1 MGKINLSGFSN
12 IHVAKMKT
20 ADAPGVRPTYDVPVA
35 LRGGKNIEV
44 SLNFEG
50 ITFYADNSVSFQDNF
65 FSGGEVT
72 LSLSGLTVEEYVML
86 FGNKKDEKG
95 VLSVNANHVAPEL
108 AITFEK
114 KILGTESAV
123 RRFVLYAVKLAP
135 GSISAETIADSISEE
150 PVELTGVVRQLSDGE
165 IYAMV
170 DTNDDDY
177 DVSLDNWHEEIKFIT
192 A

>member
-20 ADAPGVRPTYDVPVA
+20 ADAPGVNPTYDVPVA

-72 LSLSGLTVEEYVML
+72 LSLSGLTVDEYVTL

-95 VLSVNANHVAPEL
+95 VLSVNANHVAPEI

-114 KILGTESAV
+114 KILGVENAV
-123 RRFVLYAVKLAP
+123 RKFVLYAVKLAP

-150 PVELTGVVRQLSDGE
+150 PVELTGVVRQLSDGQ
-165 IYAMV
+165 IYSMV
-170 DTNDDDY
+170 DSNDESY
-177 DVSLDNWHEEIKFIT
+177 DSSLDNWHEEIKFIT

>member
-20 ADAPGVRPTYDVPVA
+20 PDSAGVKPTYDVPVA
-35 LRGGKNIEV
+35 LKGGKNIEV

-50 ITFYADNSVSFQDNF
+50 VTFYADNAVSYSDNF

-86 FGNKKDEKG
+86 FGNKKDTNG
-95 VLSVNANHVAPEL
+95 LLSVNANHLAPEL

-114 KILGTESAV
+114 KILGTENAV

-135 GSISAETIADSISEE
+135 GSISAETIADSINEE
-150 PVELTGVVRQLSDGE
+150 PVELTGVVRQLADGE
-165 IYAMV
+165 IYSMV
-170 DTNDDDY
+170 DTNDTAY
-177 DVSLDNWHEEIKFIT
+177 DIALDNWHEEIKFIT